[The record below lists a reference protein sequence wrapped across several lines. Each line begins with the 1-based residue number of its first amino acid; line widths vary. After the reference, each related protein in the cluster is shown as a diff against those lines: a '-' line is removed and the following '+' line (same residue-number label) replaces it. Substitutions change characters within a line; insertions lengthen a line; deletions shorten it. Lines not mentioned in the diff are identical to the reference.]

1 MPLQRRYYSQT
12 KNCSVNSMMAHITP
26 NGKFALENGWS
37 IYWAK
42 VLTDHPKN
50 CDNVFVI
57 QYFGM
62 NFGTF
67 NENTIWHQSCASAG
81 IWHSAC
87 SLRMRKHTKPSKC
100 TCNSRN
106 DLNRN
111 SNHRNLKNNV
121 FCVKMTLNWLTTVKT
136 YGGKRSSKWRMTIFQ
151 TQIVTQR

>member
-1 MPLQRRYYSQT
+1 MTL
-12 KNCSVNSMMAHITP
+12 NH
-26 NGKFALENGWS
+26 

-42 VLTDHPKN
+42 VLTDHLRN
-50 CDNVFVI
+50 CDNVFVV

-67 NENTIWHQSCASAG
+67 NKDTVWHQSCASAG
-81 IWHSAC
+81 ILQSAC
-87 SLRMRKHTKPSKC
+87 SLRMRKHTKPLKC
-100 TCNSRN
+100 TCNSKN

-111 SNHRNLKNNV
+111 SNHKEQR
-121 FCVKMTLNWLTTVKT
+121 FSVKMTLNSLATLKT